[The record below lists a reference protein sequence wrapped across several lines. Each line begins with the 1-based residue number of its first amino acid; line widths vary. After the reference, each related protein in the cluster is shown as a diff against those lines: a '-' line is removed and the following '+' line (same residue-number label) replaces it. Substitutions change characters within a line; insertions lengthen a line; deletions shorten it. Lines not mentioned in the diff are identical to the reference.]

1 MTQTYLSEG
10 LEINVTC
17 KHQNYFINII
27 LDSQDATEMV
37 YALLINI
44 DNERSIHNKKNVHF
58 EFITL
63 PNDGGNLL
71 LHFNLLAEKAK
82 KIIKMCNFNNL
93 EGLED

>member
-1 MTQTYLSEG
+1 MAQTYLSEG
-10 LEINVTC
+10 LEITVTC

-58 EFITL
+58 EFVTL
-63 PNDGGNLL
+63 PNDEGNLL